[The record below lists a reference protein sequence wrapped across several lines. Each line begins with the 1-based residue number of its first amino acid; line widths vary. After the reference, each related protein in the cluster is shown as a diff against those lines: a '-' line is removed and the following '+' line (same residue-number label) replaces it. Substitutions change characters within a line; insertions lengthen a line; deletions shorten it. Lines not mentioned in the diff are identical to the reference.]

1 MSNAL
6 TKSES
11 GPAVS
16 AALVSFAD
24 YVRFGELAAASQF
37 APNAMRGKPGDC
49 TLATLLGAEVGLGP
63 MAALQNV
70 AVINGKPSI
79 FGDAMLAVCMA
90 SPICS
95 SVVEWLE
102 GEGDNAVAHCKAHRK
117 GYPEPTLRS
126 FSVPD
131 AKKAGLWAKDGPWKT
146 YPMRMLQM
154 RARGFA
160 LRDTFP
166 DVLRGLISRE
176 EAEDYPQDRVISP
189 APAKATQ
196 STTAT
201 VVNATSV
208 DPSTEKKPTQAKRV
222 KAQKPGDSSSVDGDV
237 VQAEG
242 TLEKALSAIAFADKA
257 DVLAEFQ
264 IRADSYLL
272 EKKISKE
279 DHDTITSAV
288 NERAD
293 FIRTH
298 KSIGG
303 QETSGQ

>member
-11 GPAVS
+11 GPGVS

-24 YVRFGELAAASQF
+24 YVRFGEFAAASQF

-49 TLATLLGAEVGLGP
+49 TLAVFLGAEIGLGP

-70 AVINGKPSI
+70 AVINGKPSV

-90 SPICS
+90 SPICD
-95 SVVEWLE
+95 SVIEWVE

-126 FSVPD
+126 FSVHD

-146 YPMRMLQM
+146 YPTRMLQM

-189 APAKATQ
+189 APAKAIQ
-196 STTAT
+196 SST

-208 DPSTEKKPTQAKRV
+208 DASPEKKPPAAKKSKPQ
-222 KAQKPGDSSSVDGDV
+222 KAGDSTSTDADV
-237 VQAEG
+237 VHVEG
-242 TLEKALSAIAFADKA
+242 TLEKALTAIAFADKA

-272 EKKISKE
+272 EKKITKAE
-279 DHDTITSAV
+279 HDAITSAV

-293 FIRTH
+293 FIRTE
-298 KSIGG
+298 KAIGG
-303 QETSGQ
+303 PVTDGE

>member
-11 GPAVS
+11 GPGVS

-24 YVRFGELAAASQF
+24 YVRFGEFAAASQF

-49 TLATLLGAEVGLGP
+49 TLAVFLGAEIGLGP

-70 AVINGKPSI
+70 AVINGKPSV

-90 SPICS
+90 SPICD
-95 SVVEWLE
+95 SVIEWVE

-126 FSVPD
+126 FSVHD

-146 YPMRMLQM
+146 YPTRMLQM

-189 APAKATQ
+189 APVKAIQ
-196 STTAT
+196 SST

-208 DPSTEKKPTQAKRV
+208 DASPEKKPPSAKKSKPQ
-222 KAQKPGDSSSVDGDV
+222 KAGDSTTTDADV
-237 VQAEG
+237 VQVEG
-242 TLEKALSAIAFADKA
+242 TLEKALTAIAFADKA

-272 EKKISKE
+272 EKKITKAE
-279 DHDTITSAV
+279 HDAITSAV

-293 FIRTH
+293 FIRTE
-298 KSIGG
+298 KAIGG
-303 QETSGQ
+303 PVTDGE